1 MITRKT
7 VKQWMGVMAVVGA
20 LAWGLTPVGAAPIT
34 LKDENS
40 VLYVDP
46 ALPSGVYGWE
56 VDGVDNVWEHWFWY
70 RIGSSSESSLASLP
84 IVAHGTTDTN
94 FDGDDDTLFVR
105 YELAGVVRFN
115 VRLSLDGGSPGSNVS
130 DLAEQIQIR
139 NLSGT
144 AIRLSFFQY
153 TDFDLFANPAGD
165 SALIKLD
172 PVTGLPTE
180 VVQWKG
186 SAVLTEV
193 VLTPDATCGE
203 ISESPQILAKLTDFD
218 ADDLSNTF
226 GPVSLD
232 DVTWALQWDFTLA
245 PGQSVLIS
253 KDLRLV
259 IPEPTTAGLVGLA
272 LLGVATALR
281 RRA

>member
-70 RIGSSSESSLASLP
+70 RIGSSPESSLASLP

-144 AIRLSFFQY
+144 AIRLSFF
-153 TDFDLFANPAGD
+153 
-165 SALIKLD
+165 
-172 PVTGLPTE
+172 
-180 VVQWKG
+180 
-186 SAVLTEV
+186 
-193 VLTPDATCGE
+193 
-203 ISESPQILAKLTDFD
+203 
-218 ADDLSNTF
+218 
-226 GPVSLD
+226 
-232 DVTWALQWDFTLA
+232 
-245 PGQSVLIS
+245 
-253 KDLRLV
+253 
-259 IPEPTTAGLVGLA
+259 
-272 LLGVATALR
+272 
-281 RRA
+281 